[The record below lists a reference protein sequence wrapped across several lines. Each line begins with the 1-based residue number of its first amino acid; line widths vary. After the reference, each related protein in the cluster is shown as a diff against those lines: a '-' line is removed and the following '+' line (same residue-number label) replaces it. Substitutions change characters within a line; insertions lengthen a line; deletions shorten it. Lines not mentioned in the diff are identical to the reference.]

1 MPDCLSATKYLEM
14 EALPQTDTAPDPP
27 RIWRSGNCLVLFKDA
42 QLPEHCVLCNV
53 PTSNGKITKR
63 IFWTPRVL
71 IFSIA
76 GAIWFL
82 DMILKLFSPQPTLDT
97 AVGYLAALSLLT
109 IPFVL
114 KTRTVNY
121 CLCPAH
127 QARRRRTMGISLVL
141 LLLFTVIFVGIL
153 TSYPMPIG
161 DTHPLLAVLAALIPV
176 CALLTL
182 LYWAHGTR
190 TIYSAPPLFGQNDA
204 NKIFVTGFCPEF
216 IGEFPDYRNG
226 LACTGPFLQPE

>member
-1 MPDCLSATKYLEM
+1 M
-14 EALPQTDTAPDPP
+14 ETLPQADAAPAPP
-27 RIWRSGNCLVLFKDA
+27 RIWRSENCLVLFKDA
-42 QLPEHCVLCNV
+42 RLPERCVLCNV

-63 IFWTPRVL
+63 IFWTPRML

-76 GAIWFL
+76 WVVWLLNGFL
-82 DMILKLFSPQPTLDT
+82 GLFFPQPTFAIAARFLM
-97 AVGYLAALSLLT
+97 ALSLFT

-114 KTRTVNY
+114 KTRAFQY

-161 DTHPLLAVLAALIPV
+161 DTHPLLAVLAALMPV

-182 LYWAHGTR
+182 LYWAHGMR
-190 TIYSAPPLFGQNDA
+190 TVYPAPPLIGRSDA

-216 IGEFPDYRNG
+216 MEEFPDYRNG